1 MFRSLQAS
9 VARRRLLLGGAISG
23 LGALVGG
30 TAGAAAQQPPGPP
43 AGIEILQYDP
53 PRRFAAGSR
62 VGNVIYLA
70 GEDGKLWTSGDEW
83 SMVPGGIGPQTE
95 RCYENIRESLR
106 AFGSDLQYIFKQ
118 TTYYINYADRDVAGV
133 VRRRYL
139 PWPVPGTAIQ
149 VASLSDPESLI
160 EVDVMA
166 LVP

>member
-43 AGIEILQYDP
+43 AGIQILQYDP

-62 VGNVIYLA
+62 VGNIIYLA
-70 GEDGKLWTSGDEW
+70 SEDGKVWTSATEW
-83 SMVPGGIGPQTE
+83 YVVPGGIGPQTE
-95 RCYENIRESLR
+95 QIFENIRTSLR
-106 AFGSDLQYIFKQ
+106 SFGSDLDYIVNM
-118 TTYYINYADRDVAGV
+118 TNYFVSYSDRAIFTE
-133 VRRRYL
+133 VRRRYVTRL
-139 PWPVPGTAIQ
+139 VPDAAVQ
-149 VASLSDPESLI
+149 VSGLSAPESLVQV
-160 EVDVMA
+160 EAVA